1 MPLQWITNPS
11 ERKQLFDKIYKS
23 GTRKEK
29 VHLIKAIKDHE
40 AKQKALGKRLYATDE
55 RFLRGCISVVVDEL
69 AFVLGRDR
77 DELRCELDF

>member
-1 MPLQWITNPS
+1 M
-11 ERKQLFDKIYKS
+11 
-23 GTRKEK
+23 
-29 VHLIKAIKDHE
+29 HLIKAIKDHE

-77 DELRCELDF
+77 DELRRELDF